1 MNDARKNYD
10 WLSIILHWLSAVAII
25 GLFAVGLWMVDLNYY
40 SQWYKPA
47 PHWHKS
53 IGLCLAFA
61 TLFRLCWKYLKGH
74 PPIEGAR
81 WEKVGAKMAHWLIY
95 LMLFGMFISGYLIS
109 TADGRAIDVFN
120 WFAVPALGE
129 LFPNQADI
137 AGELH
142 YYLAFGL
149 IALALVHALAALKHH
164 FINKDNTLKKMLG
177 VK

>member
-1 MNDARKNYD
+1 MTSTPKHYDAV
-10 WLSIILHWLSAVAII
+10 SIALHWLSALAVI

-40 SQWYKPA
+40 SPWYKPA

-53 IGLCLAFA
+53 AGLCLAFVTVFRLA
-61 TLFRLCWKYLKGH
+61 WKLFRGH

-81 WEKVGAKMAHWLIY
+81 WEITAAKLAHGAIY
-95 LMLFGMFISGYLIS
+95 VLLFGMFISGYLIS

-120 WFAVPALGE
+120 WFSVPSLGE
-129 LFPNQADI
+129 LFPSQADI
-137 AGELH
+137 AGEVH
-142 YYLAFGL
+142 EILAFSLIGL
-149 IALALVHALAALKHH
+149 AAFHAIAALKHH